1 MKKETLQD
9 RIEKTEAQITKK
21 QTLIQKMEDRISK
34 NIKKLQ
40 GLGFTAEQITEGIKN
55 PYRMDRHNPNFEKG
69 FDLAYSISNAQESI
83 ESAKKEL
90 PKLQKKLEGYQI
102 EMVTLI
108 EKENSRDIK
117 VILDFLEMWK
127 GQVTDYYNRHV
138 NDWIESLLK
147 YYEEDHKFCE
157 WYNSH
162 FKERGNKKLMEEM
175 ERPVKEA
182 RMIHAMYNYLDRY
195 METEWVDGK
204 RTYSMNAELLQKD
217 LDEEANRKYDFIIE
231 RTNFIVGQI
240 TDASNLSIGNKG
252 DLNGFIIGTKGT
264 AKVQTIGAGGYNIQ
278 CYHFR
283 TLINPIR

>member
-1 MKKETLQD
+1 MKKEVLQD
-9 RIEKTEAQITKK
+9 RIQKTEAQISKK

-34 NIKKLQ
+34 NTKKLQ
-40 GLGFTAEQITEGIKN
+40 NLGFSAEQIEVGTDN
-55 PYRMDRHNPNFEKG
+55 PYRLDRSNPNFEKG
-69 FDLAYSISNAQESI
+69 FDLCYSISNAQDSI
-83 ESAKKEL
+83 ISAQKEL
-90 PKLQKKLEGYQI
+90 PKLQKKLEGYQM
-102 EMVTLI
+102 EMVILI

-117 VILDFLEMWK
+117 VILEFLEGWK
-127 GQVTDYYNRHV
+127 KQVTEYYINHV
-138 NDWIESLLK
+138 DEWVETLK
-147 YYEEDHKFCE
+147 EYYKVDHEYCE
-157 WYNSH
+157 WFNHH
-162 FKERGNKKLMEEM
+162 FHERRNKELMKEM

-182 RMIHAMYNYLDRY
+182 KEIHAMYSYLDRY
-195 METEWVDGK
+195 MERNGDDYTINLD
-204 RTYSMNAELLQKD
+204 LLKKD

>member
-9 RIEKTEAQITKK
+9 RIQKAEASITKK

-34 NIKKLQ
+34 NTKKLQ
-40 GLGFTAEQITEGIKN
+40 NLGFTAEQIEVGIDN
-55 PYRMDRHNPNFEKG
+55 PYRLDRSNPNFDKG
-69 FDLAYSISNAQESI
+69 FDLCYSISNAQESI
-83 ESAKKEL
+83 TSAKKEL
-90 PKLQKKLEGYQI
+90 PKLQKKLEGYME
-102 EMVTLI
+102 EMVILI

-127 GQVTDYYNRHV
+127 GQVTNYYINHV
-138 NDWIESLLK
+138 DKWIETLQAYHK
-147 YYEEDHKFCE
+147 ADHEYCE
-157 WYNSH
+157 WFNHH
-162 FKERGNKKLMEEM
+162 FHERRNKELMKEM

-182 RMIHAMYNYLDRY
+182 KAIHAMYSYLDRY
-195 METEWVDGK
+195 METEWTEEGRNYIINLD
-204 RTYSMNAELLQKD
+204 LLKKD

-231 RTNFIVGQI
+231 RTNHIVGQI

>member
-1 MKKETLQD
+1 MKKEVLQD
-9 RIEKTEAQITKK
+9 RIQKTEAQISKK

-34 NIKKLQ
+34 NTKKLQ
-40 GLGFTAEQITEGIKN
+40 SLGFSAEQIEVGTDN
-55 PYRMDRHNPNFEKG
+55 PYRLDRSNPNFEKG
-69 FDLAYSISNAQESI
+69 FDLCYSISNAQDSI
-83 ESAKKEL
+83 ISAQKEL
-90 PKLQKKLEGYQI
+90 PKLQKKLEGYQM
-102 EMVTLI
+102 EMVILI

-117 VILDFLEMWK
+117 VILEFLEGWK
-127 GQVTDYYNRHV
+127 KQVTEYYINHVDEWVETLKDYY
-138 NDWIESLLK
+138 K
-147 YYEEDHKFCE
+147 ADHEYCVWF
-157 WYNSH
+157 NTH
-162 FKERGNKKLMEEM
+162 FHERRNKELMKEM

-182 RMIHAMYNYLDRY
+182 KAIHAMYSYLDRY
-195 METEWVDGK
+195 MERNGDDYTINLD
-204 RTYSMNAELLQKD
+204 LLKKD